1 MTDERY
7 TWGKCDRTS
16 AQGWSY
22 RRPDRRFWTA
32 SWSGSQGSLNRDGKM
47 THRQH
52 AWRSEN
58 EVDVTYPQAV
68 IDDFGTLA
76 PVPNL

>member
-52 AWRSEN
+52 AWRSRYAGR
-58 EVDVTYPQAV
+58 VLGKPPVCGRTTYLGLV
-68 IDDFGTLA
+68 LS
-76 PVPNL
+76 